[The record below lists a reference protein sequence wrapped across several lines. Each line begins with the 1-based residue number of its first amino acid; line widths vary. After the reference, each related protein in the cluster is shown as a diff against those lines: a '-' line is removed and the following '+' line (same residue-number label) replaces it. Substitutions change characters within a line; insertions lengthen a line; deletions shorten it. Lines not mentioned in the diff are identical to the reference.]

1 MRLALPPPGSYVYR
15 MGPHLS
21 KRRARPARS
30 PDQARLILNNLRLLV
45 RDLRLSARDA
55 EKRLGVSGAQLFV
68 LQCLGRDEVLSMN
81 ELAER
86 THTDQS
92 SVSVVVSRL
101 VERELVQRS
110 PSPEDARRAE
120 VRLTPSGRKLVRS
133 APEAT
138 QVRLSQALA
147 AMTLDARDGLA
158 GGLAELVA
166 HMKIEGAPRMFFE
179 EEGGPSPAPRAK
191 RSRARG

>member
-1 MRLALPPPGSYVYR
+1 
-15 MGPHLS
+15 MGPNRFG
-21 KRRARPARS
+21 RRPRPS
-30 PDQARLILNNLRLLV
+30 SSTDQARAILNDLRLLV
-45 RDLRLSARDA
+45 RELRVSARDA
-55 EKRLGVSGAQLFV
+55 EKRLGISGAQLFV
-68 LQCLGRDEVLSMN
+68 LQCLGPDEVLSMN

-120 VRLTPSGRKLVRS
+120 VRLTPAGRRTVRF

-138 QVRLSQALA
+138 QVRLAEALA
-147 AMTLDARDGLA
+147 SMTPEACDRLAQGLSD
-158 GGLAELVA
+158 LVA
-166 HMKIEGAPRMFFE
+166 QMGLEGSPRMFFE
-179 EEGGPSPAPRAK
+179 EEGAPAPARVARKK
-191 RSRARG
+191 RTPRG

>member
-1 MRLALPPPGSYVYR
+1 
-15 MGPHLS
+15 
-21 KRRARPARS
+21 
-30 PDQARLILNNLRLLV
+30 LNDLRLLV
-45 RDLRLSARDA
+45 RELRVSARDA
-55 EKRLGVSGAQLFV
+55 EKRLGISGAQLFV

-81 ELAER
+81 ELADR

-120 VRLTPSGRKLVRS
+120 VRLTASGRKIVRF

-138 QVRLSQALA
+138 QVRLAEALA
-147 AMTLDARDGLA
+147 AMSPEASDRLARGLS
-158 GGLAELVA
+158 ELVA
-166 HMKIEGAPRMFFE
+166 QMGLEGSPRMFFE
-179 EEGGPSPAPRAK
+179 DETGSAPSRTAK
-191 RSRARG
+191 KKRVARG